1 MIYYA
6 SVDKKSEI
14 AAVTVTPPFNILASF
29 HYYKNKAGEIKD
41 LLARGVSLFI
51 DSGAFSS
58 ESSGKPINIDDYI
71 AFIKETG
78 VSVYA
83 GLDVIGDAGASMLNQ
98 KYMEQAGL
106 QPIPTFHLGSSLED
120 LKPILEE
127 YSYIAIGGAVYS
139 AGVEEHLDNVW
150 NYILNNK
157 PSVKV
162 HGFGLTNYEFMK
174 RYPWYSIDSSTYKR
188 LKRFGHQ
195 NILYGDFKFHIVN
208 EAEYKQFLKTIGYK
222 VADMSRGELNFVY
235 DYHSVQC
242 YKQYAAYLT
251 ERNKRKDFSELSAQ
265 KTLFD

>member
-6 SVDKKSEI
+6 AVVNKAEI

-29 HYYKNKAGEIKD
+29 HYYKKKSDEIKG
-41 LLARGVSLFI
+41 LLTRGVSIFL

-58 ESSGKPINIDDYI
+58 ESSGKPIDIDDYI

-78 VSVYA
+78 VKVYA
-83 GLDVIGDAGASMLNQ
+83 GLDVIGDAAASMRNQ

-106 QPIPTFHLGSSLED
+106 QPIPTFHMGSALED
-120 LKPILEE
+120 LKPLLEE
-127 YSYIAIGGAVYS
+127 YSYIAIGGVVHS
-139 AGVEEHLDNVW
+139 AGVEEHCDAVW

-162 HGFGLTNYEFMK
+162 HGFGLTNYEFMQ
-174 RYPWYSIDSSTYKR
+174 RYPWYSIDSSSFKR

-195 NILYGDFKFHIVN
+195 NILYGDFKFHIVR
-208 EAEYKQFLKTIGYK
+208 EPEYKRFLQTIGYK
-222 VADMSRGELNFVY
+222 VDEMTNQELWFAY